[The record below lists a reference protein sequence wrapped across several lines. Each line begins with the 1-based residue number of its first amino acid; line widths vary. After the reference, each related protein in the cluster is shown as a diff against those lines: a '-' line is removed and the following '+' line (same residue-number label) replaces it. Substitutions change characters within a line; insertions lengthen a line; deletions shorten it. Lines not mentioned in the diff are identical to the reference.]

1 MVYCVAFGCKYK
13 HVKGS
18 GLSFHSFPAAGPR
31 RKQWVH
37 YCKCADFTLTSF
49 TGRLCSNHF
58 SNKEQFAIYLETYTQ
73 YGYESTKPSLK
84 EDAVPD
90 IPIKVAP

>member
-18 GLSFHSFPAAGPR
+18 GISFHSFPAAGPR

-37 YCKCADFTLTSF
+37 YCKCADFTNATFTSKP
-49 TGRLCSNHF
+49 CSNHF
-58 SNKEQFAIYLETYTQ
+58 SNKEQFAVNPKTYAL
-73 YGYESTKPSLK
+73 YGYENTKASLK

-90 IPIKVAP
+90 IPIEVAS